1 MINQSHGVRMFSSR
15 EVLFAWPYEIHHF
28 VHGWI
33 VFTIYHPDF
42 RLFDYVGA
50 TLVTN
55 VAQPTRH
62 HTSFTNFARN
72 WRVIKKTYVNY
83 RTLNLQFGWFNVR
96 TPKPQFWALGDDW
109 DGEQRMEGWGCGEW
123 SELKAFSKGMGGI
136 LICAMIK
143 TWVVFPWGMVV
154 NPTHSH
160 SMLFFLNHSGW
171 IPMKW
176 DSHDREPIPMT
187 QTHRGFR
194 T

>member
-96 TPKPQFWALGDDW
+96 TPKPQF
-109 DGEQRMEGWGCGEW
+109 
-123 SELKAFSKGMGGI
+123 
-136 LICAMIK
+136 
-143 TWVVFPWGMVV
+143 
-154 NPTHSH
+154 
-160 SMLFFLNHSGW
+160 
-171 IPMKW
+171 
-176 DSHDREPIPMT
+176 
-187 QTHRGFR
+187 
-194 T
+194 